1 MFTFTIFA
9 LGAEDCEVNINII
22 LNIVCIYPACLH
34 KLFARNR
41 NIFFYVLHTYQQTV
55 RLPYWWTQSAQAR
68 VTWVMAWCKPWS
80 GLNWGSFGHFWSYIL
95 YESYELISCYLFLHI
110 TYLCNKQSNLFG
122 CSGLIWKLDEL

>member
-41 NIFFYVLHTYQQTV
+41 NIFFYVLLVLSIDT
-55 RLPYWWTQSAQAR
+55 
-68 VTWVMAWCKPWS
+68 K
-80 GLNWGSFGHFWSYIL
+80 
-95 YESYELISCYLFLHI
+95 YLSI
-110 TYLCNKQSNLFG
+110 
-122 CSGLIWKLDEL
+122 

>member
-41 NIFFYVLHTYQQTV
+41 NIFFYVLLVLSIDT
-55 RLPYWWTQSAQAR
+55 
-68 VTWVMAWCKPWS
+68 K
-80 GLNWGSFGHFWSYIL
+80 
-95 YESYELISCYLFLHI
+95 
-110 TYLCNKQSNLFG
+110 
-122 CSGLIWKLDEL
+122 